1 MSVEPIT
8 MLNPMTITPARGRSR
23 TVAFT
28 LIELL
33 MVISII
39 GILAGMLVGLIG
51 MARGKKDKALA
62 KAMLNNL
69 VTAIESYKAKFGAY
83 PPDTSNVVAYPYGCN
98 TNSLFYEL
106 TGVSYSA
113 ATATFSSL
121 YAPSVSLD
129 SATLVNYFS
138 ANCPGILNSVDAAS
152 PDKIKSFLPSLKS
165 SQYAEI
171 NKAGAAA
178 NVLVFLVP
186 GRTDQTY
193 TNTWFYLAAP
203 NARKNP
209 TTFDLWAEF
218 VTIKGATR
226 TTNLIGNWKE

>member
-129 SATLVNYFS
+129 SATLVNYFG
-138 ANCPGILNSVDAAS
+138 ANSPGFLNAVDT
-152 PDKIKSFLPSLKS
+152 PPVKSFLPSLKS

-218 VTIKGATR
+218 VTIKGGAS